1 MSKEHDKKDEKKDE
15 GKRKFIESLHQYYSY
30 KDKYESNLKKD
41 KAQIIKLEGLSWR
54 EKRIEFMKIKPKC
67 INCRR
72 PVGSIFSTKVQEDGR
87 HLIALCGDRKNP
99 CPFNININ
107 LGLVQ
112 NIQDNLRNDETS
124 LNDYK
129 RDVIIDKND
138 LLFGYITAEEA
149 VVKFDKLKDQVT
161 EFTKV
166 YEFTLQTY
174 LNIVDNPVKK
184 AESEKLQLEFYNN
197 LDNFNT
203 MIKQYNAT
211 QNTQLIVDAIDLYKN
226 TMEPRAN
233 EIMNKKYVYNG
244 VEYNEDDNTFHLI
257 QKPITS
263 ENLEWDLMDN
273 GQKVVSFK
281 IGVEPEKRKPTKNV
295 AFSQAIPDIRS
306 KIMKDDEY
314 ENEDLTKPEKFKLKP
329 QLNVQ
334 EDEDQEEQEDEE
346 EQENEDDDEDEESKF
361 SDSEEEESDDEP
373 PRPKIRIHPNLLPDG
388 TIAASEA
395 HRMGLKIE
403 LVKGELIAKNEK
415 TGETYKVT
423 AGQG

>member
-1 MSKEHDKKDEKKDE
+1 MNKEDEKKDAE
-15 GKRKFIESLHQYYSY
+15 KRKFIESLDQYYSY

-41 KAQIIKLEGLSWR
+41 KVQIIKLEGLSWR

-87 HLIALCGDRKNP
+87 HLIALCGDRKSP

-129 RDVIIDKND
+129 RDVIVDKND

-184 AESEKLQLEFYNN
+184 AELEKLQMEFYNN

-203 MIKQYNAT
+203 MIKQYNTT

-233 EIMNKKYVYNG
+233 EIMNKKYVYNS
-244 VEYNEDDNTFHLI
+244 VEYNDDDNTFHLI
-257 QKPITS
+257 QLPITS

-281 IGVEPEKRKPTKNV
+281 VGVEPEKKKPTKNV
-295 AFSQAIPDIRS
+295 AFSEAIPNIRS
-306 KIMKDDEY
+306 KIMKDDEDD
-314 ENEDLTKPEKFKLKP
+314 EADLTKPEKFKLKP
-329 QLNVQ
+329 KLKV
-334 EDEDQEEQEDEE
+334 QEEQKEKS
-346 EQENEDDDEDEESKF
+346 EDDQEDDQEGDDDQDEESNF
-361 SDSEEEESDDEP
+361 SDSEEDSDDEP
-373 PRPKIRIHPNLLPDG
+373 PRPKIKIYPNLLPDG
-388 TIAASEA
+388 TIAATEA
-395 HRMGLKIE
+395 NRMGLKIE
-403 LVKGELIAKNEK
+403 LVKGELVAKNEK

>member
-1 MSKEHDKKDEKKDE
+1 MNKEDEKKDAE
-15 GKRKFIESLHQYYSY
+15 KRKFIESLDQYYSY

-87 HLIALCGDRKNP
+87 HLIALCGDRKSP

-129 RDVIIDKND
+129 RDVIVDKND

-174 LNIVDNPVKK
+174 LNIVDNPIKK
-184 AESEKLQLEFYNN
+184 AELEKLQMEFYNN

-203 MIKQYNAT
+203 MIKQYNTT

-244 VEYNEDDNTFHLI
+244 VEYNDDDNTFHLI
-257 QKPITS
+257 QLPITS

-281 IGVEPEKRKPTKNV
+281 VGVEPEKKKPTKNV
-295 AFSQAIPDIRS
+295 AFSQAIPDIKS
-306 KIMKDDEY
+306 KIMKDDEDD
-314 ENEDLTKPEKFKLKP
+314 EGDLTKPEKFKLKP
-329 QLNVQ
+329 QLKVQ
-334 EDEDQEEQEDEE
+334 EEDDQEEDQEGDDDQDEE
-346 EQENEDDDEDEESKF
+346 ESNF
-361 SDSEEEESDDEP
+361 SDSDKDSDDEP
-373 PRPKIRIHPNLLPDG
+373 PRPKIKIYPNLLPDG
-388 TIAASEA
+388 TIATTEA
-395 HRMGLKIE
+395 NRMGLKIE
-403 LVKGELIAKNEK
+403 LVKGELVAKNEK

>member
-1 MSKEHDKKDEKKDE
+1 MNKEDEKKDAE
-15 GKRKFIESLHQYYSY
+15 KRKFIESLDQYYSY
-30 KDKYESNLKKD
+30 KDKYEGNLKKD
-41 KAQIIKLEGLSWR
+41 KTQIIKLEGLSWR

-87 HLIALCGDRKNP
+87 HLIALCGDRKSP

-129 RDVIIDKND
+129 RDVIVDKND

-184 AESEKLQLEFYNN
+184 AELEKLQMEFYNN

-203 MIKQYNAT
+203 MIKQYNTT

-233 EIMNKKYVYNG
+233 EIMNKKYVYNS
-244 VEYNEDDNTFHLI
+244 VEYNDDDNTFHLI
-257 QKPITS
+257 QLPITS

-281 IGVEPEKRKPTKNV
+281 VGVEPEKKKPTKNV
-295 AFSQAIPDIRS
+295 AFSEAIPNIRS
-306 KIMKDDEY
+306 KIMKDDEDD
-314 ENEDLTKPEKFKLKP
+314 EADLTKPEKFKLKP
-329 QLNVQ
+329 KLKV
-334 EDEDQEEQEDEE
+334 QEEQKEKLEDDQEQDKDEYEDEYE
-346 EQENEDDDEDEESKF
+346 EESNF
-361 SDSEEEESDDEP
+361 SDSEEDSDDEP
-373 PRPKIRIHPNLLPDG
+373 PRPKIKIYPNLLPDG
-388 TIAASEA
+388 TIDATEA
-395 HRMGLKIE
+395 NRMGLKIE
-403 LVKGELIAKNEK
+403 LVKGELVAKNEK

>member
-1 MSKEHDKKDEKKDE
+1 MNKDDKKIEAEK
-15 GKRKFIESLHQYYSY
+15 RQFIESLDQYYSY

-41 KAQIIKLEGLSWR
+41 KTQIIKLDGLSWR
-54 EKRIEFMKIKPKC
+54 EKRAEYMKIKPKC

-72 PVGSIFSTKVQEDGR
+72 PVGSIFSTKNQEDGR
-87 HLIALCGDRKNP
+87 HLIALCGDRKQP

-112 NIQDNLRNDETS
+112 NIQENLHNDENT
-124 LNDYK
+124 LNEYK

-149 VVKFDKLKDQVT
+149 VVKFDKLKEQVT

-166 YEFTLQTY
+166 YEFTLETY
-174 LNIVDNPVKK
+174 LNVVDNPAKK
-184 AESEKLQLEFYNN
+184 AELEKLQLEFYNN
-197 LDNFNT
+197 LDNFNL

-211 QNTQLIVDAIDLYKN
+211 QNTQLIVDAVDLYKN
-226 TMEPRAN
+226 TMVPRAN

-257 QKPITS
+257 QLPITN
-263 ENLEWDLMDN
+263 ENLEWDLMEN
-273 GQKVVSFK
+273 GQKVISFK
-281 IGVEPEKRKPTKNV
+281 IGVEAEKRKPAKNV
-295 AFSQAIPDIRS
+295 AFSEAIPSIKS
-306 KIMKDDEY
+306 KPIIIKDDE
-314 ENEDLTKPEKFKLKP
+314 EDLEKSEKFKLKP
-329 QLNVQ
+329 QLKVQ
-334 EDEDQEEQEDEE
+334 E
-346 EQENEDDDEDEESKF
+346 EESGE
-361 SDSEEEESDDEP
+361 SEEESNISESESESDQESDDEP
-373 PRPKIRIHPNLLPDG
+373 PRPRITIHPNLLQDG
-388 TIAASEA
+388 TIAATEA

>member
-1 MSKEHDKKDEKKDE
+1 MNKEDEKKDAE
-15 GKRKFIESLHQYYSY
+15 KRKFIESLDQYYSY

-87 HLIALCGDRKNP
+87 HLIALCGDRKSP

-129 RDVIIDKND
+129 RDVIVDKND

-184 AESEKLQLEFYNN
+184 AELEKLQMEFYNN

-203 MIKQYNAT
+203 MIKQYNTT

-244 VEYNEDDNTFHLI
+244 VEYNDDDNTFHLI
-257 QKPITS
+257 QLPITS

-281 IGVEPEKRKPTKNV
+281 VGVEPEKKKPTKNV
-295 AFSQAIPDIRS
+295 AFSQAIPDIKS
-306 KIMKDDEY
+306 KIMKDDEDD
-314 ENEDLTKPEKFKLKP
+314 EADLTKPEKFKLKP
-329 QLNVQ
+329 KLKVQ
-334 EDEDQEEQEDEE
+334 EEEKEKSEDDQEEDQEG
-346 EQENEDDDEDEESKF
+346 DDDQDEESNF
-361 SDSEEEESDDEP
+361 SDSEEDSDDEP
-373 PRPKIRIHPNLLPDG
+373 PRPKIKIYPNLLPDG
-388 TIAASEA
+388 TIAATEA
-395 HRMGLKIE
+395 NRMGLKIE
-403 LVKGELIAKNEK
+403 LVKGELVAKNEK

>member
-1 MSKEHDKKDEKKDE
+1 MNKDDEKKE
-15 GKRKFIESLHQYYSY
+15 AEKRQFIESLDQYYSY

-41 KAQIIKLEGLSWR
+41 KTQIIKLDGLSWR
-54 EKRIEFMKIKPKC
+54 EKRAEYMKIKPKC

-72 PVGSIFSTKVQEDGR
+72 PVGSIFSTKNQEDGR
-87 HLIALCGDRKNP
+87 HLIALCGDRKQP

-112 NIQDNLRNDETS
+112 NIQENLHNDENT
-124 LNDYK
+124 LNEYK

-149 VVKFDKLKDQVT
+149 VVKFDKLKEQVT

-166 YEFTLQTY
+166 YEFTLETY
-174 LNIVDNPVKK
+174 LNVVDNPAKK
-184 AESEKLQLEFYNN
+184 AELEKLQLEFYNN
-197 LDNFNT
+197 LDNFNL

-211 QNTQLIVDAIDLYKN
+211 QNTQLIVDAVDLYKN
-226 TMEPRAN
+226 TMVPRAN

-257 QKPITS
+257 QLPITN
-263 ENLEWDLMDN
+263 ENLEWDLMEN
-273 GQKVVSFK
+273 GQKVISFK
-281 IGVEPEKRKPTKNV
+281 IGVEAEKRKPAKNV
-295 AFSQAIPDIRS
+295 AFSEAIPSIKS
-306 KIMKDDEY
+306 KPIIIKDDE
-314 ENEDLTKPEKFKLKP
+314 EDLEKSEKFKLKP
-329 QLNVQ
+329 QLKVQ
-334 EDEDQEEQEDEE
+334 E
-346 EQENEDDDEDEESKF
+346 EESGE
-361 SDSEEEESDDEP
+361 SEEESNISESESESDQESDDEP
-373 PRPKIRIHPNLLPDG
+373 PRPRITIHPNLLQDG
-388 TIAASEA
+388 TIAATEA

>member
-1 MSKEHDKKDEKKDE
+1 MNKDDKKKEAEK
-15 GKRKFIESLHQYYSY
+15 RQFIESLDQYYSY

-41 KAQIIKLEGLSWR
+41 KTQIIKLDGLSWR
-54 EKRIEFMKIKPKC
+54 EKRAEYMKIKPKC

-72 PVGSIFSTKVQEDGR
+72 PVGSIFSTKNQEDGR
-87 HLIALCGDRKNP
+87 HLIALCGDRKQP

-112 NIQDNLRNDETS
+112 NIQENLHNDENT
-124 LNDYK
+124 LNEYK

-149 VVKFDKLKDQVT
+149 VVKFDKLKEQVT

-166 YEFTLQTY
+166 YEFTLETY
-174 LNIVDNPVKK
+174 LNVVDNPAKK
-184 AESEKLQLEFYNN
+184 AELEKLQLEFYNN
-197 LDNFNT
+197 LDNFNL

-211 QNTQLIVDAIDLYKN
+211 QNTQLIVDAVDLYKN
-226 TMEPRAN
+226 TMVPRAN

-257 QKPITS
+257 QLPITN
-263 ENLEWDLMDN
+263 ENLEWDLMEN
-273 GQKVVSFK
+273 GQKVISFK
-281 IGVEPEKRKPTKNV
+281 IGVEAEKRKPAKNV
-295 AFSQAIPDIRS
+295 AFSEAIPSIKS
-306 KIMKDDEY
+306 KPIIIKDDE
-314 ENEDLTKPEKFKLKP
+314 EDLEKSEKFKLKP
-329 QLNVQ
+329 QLKVQ
-334 EDEDQEEQEDEE
+334 E
-346 EQENEDDDEDEESKF
+346 EESGE
-361 SDSEEEESDDEP
+361 SEEESNISESESESDQESDDEP
-373 PRPKIRIHPNLLPDG
+373 PRPRITIHPNLLQDG
-388 TIAASEA
+388 TIAATEA

>member
-1 MSKEHDKKDEKKDE
+1 MNNAQKNIIKTEEDEKKDAE
-15 GKRKFIESLHQYYSY
+15 KRKFIDSLDQYYRY

-41 KAQIIKLEGLSWR
+41 KTQIIKLEGLSWR
-54 EKRIEFMKIKPKC
+54 EKRAEYMKIKPKC

-72 PVGSIFSTKVQEDGR
+72 PVGSIFSTKNQEDGR
-87 HLIALCGDRKNP
+87 HLIALCGDRKQP

-112 NIQDNLRNDETS
+112 NIQENLHNDENT
-124 LNDYK
+124 LNEYK

-138 LLFGYITAEEA
+138 LLFGYITAEDA
-149 VVKFDKLKDQVT
+149 VVKFDKLKEQVT

-184 AESEKLQLEFYNN
+184 TELEKLQIEFYNN
-197 LDNFNT
+197 LDNFNL
-203 MIKQYNAT
+203 MIKQYNTT
-211 QNTQLIVDAIDLYKN
+211 QNTQLIVDAIELYKN

-233 EIMNKKYVYNG
+233 EIMHKKYAYNG

-257 QKPITS
+257 QMPITH

-273 GQKVVSFK
+273 GQKVISFK
-281 IGVEPEKRKPTKNV
+281 IGVEPDKKKPTKNV
-295 AFSQAIPDIRS
+295 AFSQAIPDIKS
-306 KIMKDDEY
+306 KIKDDE
-314 ENEDLTKPEKFKLKP
+314 EDLSNPEKFKLKP
-329 QLNVQ
+329 QLKVQ
-334 EDEDQEEQEDEE
+334 EE
-346 EQENEDDDEDEESKF
+346 
-361 SDSEEEESDDEP
+361 SEEEEDVSDLDSDNDSDDEP
-373 PRPKIRIHPNLLPDG
+373 PRPKITIHPNLLSDG
-388 TIAASEA
+388 TIAATEA

-403 LVKGELIAKNEK
+403 LVKGELVAKNEK
-415 TGETYKVT
+415 TGEIYKVT

>member
-1 MSKEHDKKDEKKDE
+1 MNQAQKNIIKTEEDEKKDAE
-15 GKRKFIESLHQYYSY
+15 KRKFIDSLDQYYRY

-41 KAQIIKLEGLSWR
+41 KTQIIKLEGLSWK
-54 EKRIEFMKIKPKC
+54 EKRAEYMKIRPKC

-72 PVGSIFSTKVQEDGR
+72 PVGSIFSTKNQEDGR
-87 HLIALCGDRKNP
+87 HLIALCGDRKQP

-112 NIQDNLRNDETS
+112 NIQENLHNDENT
-124 LNDYK
+124 LNEYK

-138 LLFGYITAEEA
+138 LLFGYITAEDA
-149 VVKFDKLKDQVT
+149 VVKFDKLKEQVT

-166 YEFTLQTY
+166 YEFTLETY

-184 AESEKLQLEFYNN
+184 AELEKLQLEFYNN
-197 LDNFNT
+197 LDNFNL

-211 QNTQLIVDAIDLYKN
+211 QNTQLIVDAIELYKN

-257 QKPITS
+257 QVSVTS
-263 ENLEWDLMDN
+263 ENLEWDLMDK

-281 IGVEPEKRKPTKNV
+281 IGVEPEKKKPAKNV
-295 AFSQAIPDIRS
+295 AFSQAIPDIKS
-306 KIMKDDEY
+306 KPIIMKDDE
-314 ENEDLTKPEKFKLKP
+314 EDATRPEKFKLKP
-329 QLNVQ
+329 QLKLQ
-334 EDEDQEEQEDEE
+334 EESEEDEDH
-346 EQENEDDDEDEESKF
+346 DDGSELD
-361 SDSEEEESDDEP
+361 SDNDSYDEP
-373 PRPKIRIHPNLLPDG
+373 PRPKITIHPNLLSDG
-388 TIAASEA
+388 TIAATEA

-403 LVKGELIAKNEK
+403 LVKGELVAKNEK
-415 TGETYKVT
+415 TGEIYKVT